1 MLDGGWEEGLL
12 FLPSFPSRRDRDSK
26 AWGLRERP
34 ILGVCPYVGGRVQA
48 AYYLPSTC
56 LTAPTPQVTVPGSPA
71 YHTPRTHP
79 VLTHPPSS
87 IYTQAQA
94 SSPEIIPPL
103 RDGAPPLLLGQVGC
117 LRGGGSTARSGG
129 DWLHSGPLFGC
140 VGVCVCALSS
150 PAARLPGDPP
160 RHQQPGPPPLPRP
173 QPPRHGHFR
182 APPPPTPACF
192 AETQTQEI
200 LGRGSGRAGQA
211 SGNRQSGWAR
221 PAKGWFCGQS
231 ALVFRPAS
239 GLCFIKPSWSTG
251 FPGRRADSPGRWRLG
266 PGTQDKQ
273 AGAGRA
279 GRPLLC
285 PLSHLGTNS
294 RPGNVL
300 LLK

>member
-56 LTAPTPQVTVPGSPA
+56 LTAPTPQFTIPGSPA

-182 APPPPTPACF
+182 APPPPRLHALQRPKRRKSWGGAPV
-192 AETQTQEI
+192 E
-200 LGRGSGRAGQA
+200 L
-211 SGNRQSGWAR
+211 AR
-221 PAKGWFCGQS
+221 PAGTDNQGGLARPRAGFVDSPHWFSDLPRDCASLNHPG
-231 ALVFRPAS
+231 APAS
-239 GLCFIKPSWSTG
+239 PGGGLTPQDAGGWD
-251 FPGRRADSPGRWRLG
+251 PGRRTNRRAL
-266 PGTQDKQ
+266 
-273 AGAGRA
+273 AGRGA
-279 GRPLLC
+279 HSSARFHTSGLTAALATC
-285 PLSHLGTNS
+285 YF
-294 RPGNVL
+294 
-300 LLK
+300 